1 MCSITVINFC
11 KNNIS
16 KDDIEKK
23 NVLEIGSFNVNGSI
37 RNYIEA
43 FKPSKYVGIDI
54 MNGPNVDMVL
64 DAYDIVDKFGK
75 NSFDFVIC
83 TEVVEHVKYWQKVF
97 INIKQILKQNGV
109 LVLTTRSKNFPYH
122 GYPYDYWRYEIGDM
136 KDIFIDFNVLNLCN
150 DTSMPGVLV
159 KAQKPKNYKLKEFDH
174 IHLYS
179 ILTGTRINRLRW
191 FHYLL
196 QIPINLLYS
205 KVFNY
210 LRHLNSKLRKK

>member
-1 MCSITVINFC
+1 MKRSPIRTFRWVVIIGWAIIPNSGKITLPFNYFMCSITVINFC

-75 NSFDFVIC
+75 NSFDF
-83 TEVVEHVKYWQKVF
+83 
-97 INIKQILKQNGV
+97 
-109 LVLTTRSKNFPYH
+109 
-122 GYPYDYWRYEIGDM
+122 
-136 KDIFIDFNVLNLCN
+136 
-150 DTSMPGVLV
+150 
-159 KAQKPKNYKLKEFDH
+159 
-174 IHLYS
+174 
-179 ILTGTRINRLRW
+179 
-191 FHYLL
+191 
-196 QIPINLLYS
+196 
-205 KVFNY
+205 
-210 LRHLNSKLRKK
+210 